1 MSAQHDQL
9 KALHV
14 LARALA
20 EGEFRARSVLE
31 RACAAV
37 AAGFGFERV
46 GIVRYVPAS
55 STLIPF
61 VAYGLTADERAAL
74 PAGIPISHF
83 TAFER
88 TLATG
93 AATFVEDPHTGG
105 SIPEQIAAEF
115 GIGSF
120 AIVPL
125 VSEGRCLGFMTCD
138 QRGRGF
144 TLETTERELLSTFG
158 VLIAAFLERAI
169 EHGELRRL
177 NELKSQFAAL
187 ASHELRTPVAAIYGA
202 LQTLHG
208 RADELTPEQE
218 TVLRRMLMHQA
229 ERLYELV
236 ENLLDLSRLEAD
248 ALRIEPVEIRVHERL
263 QDIADAVAGRED
275 QTIHVSAP
283 QQMSAVVDPHAF
295 ERIVSNLLANALR
308 HGAPPVTVSAARSD
322 RELQLT
328 IEDCGPGVAPDFVGS
343 LFERFTRGGTASSEG
358 AGLGLA
364 IASSY
369 ARAHGGGITYESADP
384 HGARFRVVL
393 PLAPSSA

>member
-1 MSAQHDQL
+1 MSAQYDQL

-20 EGEFRARSVLE
+20 EGEFRARSVLD

-37 AAGFGFERV
+37 ASGFGFERV

-61 VAYGLTADERAAL
+61 VAYGLTDAERAAL
-74 PAGIPISHF
+74 PAALPISHF

-93 AATFVEDPHTGG
+93 AATFVEDPG
-105 SIPEQIAAEF
+105 SGEQIPERIADEF

-120 AIVPL
+120 VIVPL

-138 QRGRGF
+138 QRGNRF
-144 TLETTERELLSTFG
+144 ALETSERELLSTFG

-202 LQTLHG
+202 LQTLDR
-208 RADELTPEQE
+208 RARELTPEQE

-248 ALRIEPVEIRVHERL
+248 ALRIEPVEIPVCERL
-263 QDIADAVAGRED
+263 QDIADAVAGRELENV
-275 QTIHVSAP
+275 TVSVPP
-283 QQMSAVVDPHAF
+283 QLSAVVDPHAF
-295 ERIVSNLLANALR
+295 DRIVSNLLANALR
-308 HGAPPVTVSAARSD
+308 HGAPPVTISATRTD

-328 IEDCGPGVAPDFVGS
+328 VEDCGAGVAPDFVGS
-343 LFERFTRGGTASSEG
+343 LFERFTRGGTAASEG

-364 IASSY
+364 IASSF
-369 ARAHGGGITYESADP
+369 ARAHGGGITYESAVP
-384 HGARFRVVL
+384 HGARFHVVL
-393 PLAPSSA
+393 PLAP